1 MMTIKIFLWEF
12 LNVFEYEFF
21 QDFGETSHLRW
32 NFLFQVIQATIEKHK
47 QNSETFRAFNS
58 SFSQDE
64 DHVPDSS
71 VSLSA

>member
-1 MMTIKIFLWEF
+1 MFLSMNFSKTLVKLLIFA
-12 LNVFEYEFF
+12 
-21 QDFGETSHLRW
+21 GI
-32 NFLFQVIQATIEKHK
+32 FLFQVIQATIEKHK